1 MLTIQNFLHEH
12 PDDWE
17 ALLKRAPYHLTIK
30 RKCGYVI
37 FSYGQFD
44 SDMSLPLV
52 QECRGIILREGTWEV
67 VAHTFDKFFNVGE
80 VNAAD
85 IDWGTARVQEKIDG
99 SLIKVWNA
107 DDGWHISSN
116 NMIDAFDIPVIDCAA
131 GQLSGVCFESFGDLF
146 IHTLR
151 RSGHANLLQT
161 LNKDYCYMFEVVSPY
176 NRVVVEWER
185 PEVFHI
191 GTRDMRTQEEL
202 NVDCGVQ
209 KPREFN
215 LHSLEE
221 TLAAAEVLPEN
232 NERYVVVDAQW
243 HRVKIK
249 SPRYVLNFHLRTGT
263 LGLKKLF
270 NVWMSGQNEV
280 DELLAYFPKYKETF
294 NNIEAAFVCLVE
306 QADYDWSVANNSG
319 KDCDAKEFAA
329 LVKKME
335 TPWEKLIFRR
345 RKGEVI
351 DTREYV
357 RNMLGLYDKIKQTI
371 KAIKGVVLEDEEGE

>member
-17 ALLKRAPYHLTIK
+17 TLLKGAPYRLTIK
-30 RKCGYVI
+30 RKGGYVI

-52 QECRGIILREGTWEV
+52 QECRGIILRGGTWEV
-67 VAHTFDKFFNVGE
+67 VAHAFDKFFNVGE
-80 VNAAD
+80 TNAAD

-107 DDGWHISSN
+107 EDGWHISSN
-116 NMIDAFDIPVIDCAA
+116 NMIDAFDIPVVDCAV
-131 GQLSGVCFESFGDLF
+131 GQLSGVRFESFGDLF
-146 IHTLR
+146 MHTLR
-151 RSGHANLLQT
+151 RGGHANLLQT

-176 NRVVVEWER
+176 NRVVVEWEH

-191 GTRDMRTQEEL
+191 GTRDMRTQKEL
-202 NVDCGVQ
+202 NVDCGIQ

-232 NERYVVVDAQW
+232 NEGYVVVDAQW

-263 LGLKKLF
+263 LGFKKLF

-294 NNIEAAFVCLVE
+294 NNIEAAFVCLVK
-306 QADYDWSVANNSG
+306 QADYDWSVANNGG

-345 RKGEVI
+345 HKGEVI

-371 KAIKGVVLEDEEGE
+371 KATKGVVLEDEEGE